1 MAILFIYISAFA
13 FETTFATK
21 NGYILQELDNIP
33 CQEPTAS
40 VVSET
45 CTSSIDYKIPDL
57 SKVPNGTQIQ
67 SGFDLVKSLI
77 PVATAVFGILGDY
90 RCSGAGTKYLCDLAH
105 PFHCEEHYVRIYTA
119 DLLGLCRDAN
129 ESCSALNA
137 TYRQL
142 FFNCSNIENNF
153 GSIPKIPRKLN
164 CVDFPALK
172 GDPFTCDANYK
183 VSSKLDQLFALTHGK
198 PFDRDLSTALGR
210 ETLQITYDI
219 NLR

>member
-1 MAILFIYISAFA
+1 MHLIKSPLAILFIYISAFA

-21 NGYILQELDNIP
+21 NGYILQELDSIP

-77 PVATAVFGILGDY
+77 PVATAAFDILGNN

-105 PFHCEEHYVRIYTA
+105 PFHCEEEYVRIYTK
-119 DLLGLCRDAN
+119 DLLGLCRDAT
-129 ESCSALNA
+129 ELCSALNA
-137 TYRQL
+137 TYRHL

-153 GSIPKIPRKLN
+153 GLGSIPKIPRKLN

-172 GDPFTCDANYK
+172 DDPFTCDANYK
-183 VSSKLDQLFALTHGK
+183 VSSKLKQLL
-198 PFDRDLSTALGR
+198 
-210 ETLQITYDI
+210 
-219 NLR
+219 